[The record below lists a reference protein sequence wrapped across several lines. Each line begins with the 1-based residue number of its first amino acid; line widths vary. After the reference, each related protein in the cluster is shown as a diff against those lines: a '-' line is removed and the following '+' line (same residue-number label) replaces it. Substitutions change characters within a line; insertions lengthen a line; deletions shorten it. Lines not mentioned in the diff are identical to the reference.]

1 MLSPEAA
8 LARMQALSGQWMTA
22 GTGWQ
27 AYPGLQ
33 QGHSLTLSA
42 SDVAL
47 PAAEDML
54 PLAALALA
62 RGETC
67 LPETAEPTY
76 LRNEVAWKKLPGR

>member
-8 LARMQALSGQWMTA
+8 LARMQALSGEWMTA

-27 AYPGLQ
+27 AYPALQ
-33 QGHSLTLSA
+33 QGHELTLNA
-42 SDVAL
+42 SDVTL

-54 PLAALALA
+54 PLATLALA
-62 RGETC
+62 QGKTL